1 MPKSRLDH
9 LERNALVIPECP
21 GPVTKKVPSQPTPHL
36 RLDLCQPA
44 AQSVLFIER
53 ILAINLEFR
62 PRRAP
67 TVPGWQRENP
77 IFTSCFGCPC
87 TVVLEPMCLCVR
99 ERNWMSLAVPF
110 RFVLLIIVQSE
121 PNVDDFVV
129 EVDLFPLQCA

>member
-21 GPVTKKVPSQPTPHL
+21 GPVTKKMPSQFTPHL

-44 AQSVLFIER
+44 TQSVLFIER
-53 ILAINLEFR
+53 VFAINLEVR

-77 IFTSCFGCPC
+77 IFARCFGCPC
-87 TVVLEPMCLCVR
+87 MVVLEPVYLRAR
-99 ERNWMSLAVPF
+99 ERNWMSLEVPI
-110 RFVLLIIVQSE
+110 L
-121 PNVDDFVV
+121 
-129 EVDLFPLQCA
+129 